1 MKDQLLKFEGMVSP
15 CKKNISPYVSFHAST
30 SRSKEGTGE
39 PPTPRRHCSVQWSVK
54 YTWKGMEHLQA
65 TNLKLS
71 FLKFLV
77 SLYMGPST
85 RRWLR
90 ALAAV

>member
-1 MKDQLLKFEGMVSP
+1 
-15 CKKNISPYVSFHAST
+15 
-30 SRSKEGTGE
+30 
-39 PPTPRRHCSVQWSVK
+39 
-54 YTWKGMEHLQA
+54 MEHLQA

-77 SLYMGPST
+77 SLYMRPST

-90 ALAAV
+90 ALAAVESAKQKPNLQSRACSDAECYGDFRK